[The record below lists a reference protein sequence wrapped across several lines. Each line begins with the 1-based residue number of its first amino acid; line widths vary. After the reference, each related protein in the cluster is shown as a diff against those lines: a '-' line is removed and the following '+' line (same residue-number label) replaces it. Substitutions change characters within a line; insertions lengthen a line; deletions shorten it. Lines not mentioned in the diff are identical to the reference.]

1 METTISNV
9 LQQTI
14 SGKPNNG
21 PLSKAFKPSER
32 QETEAQRFRDLFPSE
47 DKAVAYFAPAK
58 WAAASTNPSRCTML
72 PSVTLAMVN
81 WIYGKEVVKSIVVN
95 NIVGL
100 FTIAKPREPLYTEAI
115 ELTARL
121 FVGKFGTQLSIFG
134 MLLFFAD
141 YLTEYK
147 SSYGQF
153 DLPDVLRSCGKAFL
167 PRWRN
172 RLGRQEQRENSKEG
186 FEEVG
191 KAALYRYLR
200 REYVSKGKDI
210 RKAPVVALGCL
221 SEKELKFIES
231 NEELPL

>member
-1 METTISNV
+1 
-9 LQQTI
+9 
-14 SGKPNNG
+14 
-21 PLSKAFKPSER
+21 
-32 QETEAQRFRDLFPSE
+32 
-47 DKAVAYFAPAK
+47 
-58 WAAASTNPSRCTML
+58 ML

-100 FTIAKPREPLYTEAI
+100 FNIAKPREPLYTEAI

-153 DLPDVLRSCGKAFL
+153 DLPDVLRSCGKTFL

-200 REYVSKGKDI
+200 REYVSKGEDI